1 MTAGETHQA
10 IEASFRIE
18 RARLIAGLACVVR
31 DIDRAE
37 ELAQDALIVA
47 LAEWPTTGVQA
58 NPSAC
63 LMAVA
68 KRRAID
74 ALRRDKMR
82 PRLLATCGKWPF
94 FSHGQTPATA
104 CAEACF

>member
-10 IEASFRIE
+10 IEATYRIE
-18 RARLIAGLACVVR
+18 RARLVAGLARVAR

-37 ELAQDALIVA
+37 ELAQDALVAA
-47 LAEWPTTGVQA
+47 LAEWPASGVPA
-58 NPSAC
+58 KPGAW

-74 ALRRDKMR
+74 GLRRDTMR
-82 PRLLATCGKWPF
+82 ARKHDEIASAKRRK
-94 FSHGQTPATA
+94 
-104 CAEACF
+104 